1 MFDPF
6 EYLSHKKILLIGNAD
21 LKTEPNY
28 SEYLGSVFKSA
39 FPISSIFLF
48 DRYSNGS
55 NIKNTLQYI

>member
-28 SEYLGSVFKSA
+28 SEYDCIARMNLG
-39 FPISSIFLF
+39 
-48 DRYSNGS
+48 Y
-55 NIKNTLQYI
+55 